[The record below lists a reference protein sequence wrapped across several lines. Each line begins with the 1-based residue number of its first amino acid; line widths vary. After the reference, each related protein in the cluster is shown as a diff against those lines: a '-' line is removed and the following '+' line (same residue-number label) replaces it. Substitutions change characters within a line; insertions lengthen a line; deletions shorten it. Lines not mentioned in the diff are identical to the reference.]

1 MGERERDFRKPTRN
15 HDSHSD
21 LFWTR
26 QLVSP
31 HSAEAGAGP
40 VAERA
45 RVDEFDAVGRPCGE
59 ASEMAIAVDF
69 MAASEWGWLD
79 DWPEV
84 DTSILRDLS
93 FIGGEARFGALPCIC
108 PLAGRTYRVLAR
120 QPAIAAT
127 RVEP

>member
-1 MGERERDFRKPTRN
+1 
-15 HDSHSD
+15 
-21 LFWTR
+21 
-26 QLVSP
+26 
-31 HSAEAGAGP
+31 
-40 VAERA
+40 
-45 RVDEFDAVGRPCGE
+45 
-59 ASEMAIAVDF
+59 MAIAVDF

-120 QPAIAAT
+120 QGETIEGSRTMRNRPYPVLKAGC
-127 RVEP
+127 EL

>member
-1 MGERERDFRKPTRN
+1 
-15 HDSHSD
+15 
-21 LFWTR
+21 
-26 QLVSP
+26 
-31 HSAEAGAGP
+31 
-40 VAERA
+40 
-45 RVDEFDAVGRPCGE
+45 
-59 ASEMAIAVDF
+59 MAIAVDF

-120 QPAIAAT
+120 QPASSYSSRAVDRASTASLGI
-127 RVEP
+127 